1 VGAVSAGMHG
11 GDARRLGLRGGAA
24 VALLAC
30 LSLLAAPAKAQQ
42 PDEAIRVSVDRVS
55 ASVTVTDPRGN
66 FVEGLRREDFHI
78 FDDGTEQP
86 ITDFAAIEEPAQILL
101 MVEAGPAV
109 YFLEGSHLQ
118 AARALLDG
126 LSPGDRVAVVK
137 YDEGAEGMLD
147 FSADKRDA
155 EAALS
160 MVRFNL
166 GFGMLNLSSSVSTVL
181 DWLAKVQGKKTLV
194 LLSTGVDTSPPEVG
208 KTLMDRAATT
218 DVRILAVSLSAEIR
232 SAPEAPA
239 NKGDKKRIAPDKSA
253 ATAEEFAKAD
263 HLLTALA
270 EATGGRVYFPK
281 NAKDFSSAYTEI
293 AQLVRH
299 EYSLAFAPPHADG
312 KIHSIEVRV
321 GATAAS
327 PIAGAATS
335 GAPAETQT
343 YRVDCRRAYVAPSN
357 SH

>member
-1 VGAVSAGMHG
+1 M
-11 GDARRLGLRGGAA
+11 RGGAA
-24 VALLAC
+24 TALLAVV
-30 LSLLAAPAKAQQ
+30 LLLASPANAQQ
-42 PDEAIRVSVDRVS
+42 PDKAIRVSVDRVS
-55 ASVTVTDPRGN
+55 VSVTVTDSRGN
-66 FVEGLRREDFHI
+66 FVEGLHREDFHI

-86 ITDFAAIEEPAQILL
+86 ITDFAAIEEPAQVLL

-109 YFLEGSHLQ
+109 YFLEGRHLQ

-137 YDEGAEGMLD
+137 YDEGAEGVLD
-147 FSADKRDA
+147 FAADKREA
-155 EAALS
+155 EAALT

-166 GFGMLNLSSSVSTVL
+166 GFGMLNLSSSVVTVL
-181 DWLAKVQGKKTLV
+181 DWLTKVQGKKTLV
-194 LLSTGVDTSPPEVG
+194 LLSTGVDTSPPEVA
-208 KTLMDRAATT
+208 KALIDRAATT

-232 SAPEAPA
+232 SGPEAPA
-239 NKGDKKRIAPDKSA
+239 NKGDKKRVASDKSA
-253 ATAEEFAKAD
+253 ATAQEFAKAD
-263 HLLTALA
+263 HLLAALT

-281 NAKDFSSAYTEI
+281 NAKDFSSAYAEI

-321 GATAAS
+321 GATAGSAV
-327 PIAGAATS
+327 S
-335 GAPAETQT
+335 GAVLGSSSGSTAEDGA
-343 YRVDCRRAYVAPSN
+343 YRVDCRRAYVAPSD

>member
-1 VGAVSAGMHG
+1 MRARDAWRVGV
-11 GDARRLGLRGGAA
+11 RGG
-24 VALLAC
+24 VATAMLACVLLLAT
-30 LSLLAAPAKAQQ
+30 PANAQQ
-42 PDEAIRVSVDRVS
+42 PNEAIRVSVDRVS
-55 ASVTVTDPRGN
+55 ASVTVTDPRGD
-66 FVEGLRREDFHI
+66 FVEGLHREDFHI

-86 ITDFAAIEEPAQILL
+86 ITDFAAIEEPAQVLL

-126 LSPGDRVAVVK
+126 LSAGDRVAVVK
-137 YDEGAEGMLD
+137 YDEGAEGVLD

-181 DWLAKVQGKKTLV
+181 DWLTKVQGKKTLV

-208 KTLMDRAATT
+208 KALIDRADTT

-232 SAPEAPA
+232 SGPEAPA
-239 NKGDKKRIAPDKSA
+239 KGDKRRVAPDKSA
-253 ATAEEFAKAD
+253 ATAQEFAKAD
-263 HLLTALA
+263 HLLTALT

-281 NAKDFSSAYTEI
+281 NAKDFSRAYAEI

-299 EYSLAFAPPHADG
+299 EYSMAFAPPHADG

-321 GATAAS
+321 VTTARG
-327 PIAGAATS
+327 PTAGAAAGGAGE
-335 GAPAETQT
+335 GAPGEKA
-343 YRVDCRRAYVAPSN
+343 YRVDCRRAYVAPSD